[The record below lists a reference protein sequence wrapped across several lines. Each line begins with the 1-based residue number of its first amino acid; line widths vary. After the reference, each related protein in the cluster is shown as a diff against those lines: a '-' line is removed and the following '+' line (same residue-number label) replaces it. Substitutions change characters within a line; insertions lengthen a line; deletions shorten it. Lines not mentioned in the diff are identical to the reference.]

1 MRDLL
6 VMALVMLALP
16 LTLRRPFIG
25 LLVFSW
31 LAYMRPQDLCWG
43 FARNL
48 RLSLFVAVLMILG
61 WWVNEQGIRRFA
73 RWDFR
78 SFAMTA
84 LAGMVAISYAFAQR
98 QDSYTNSYF
107 IEYLKIIAIA
117 LFTTAQVDSK
127 QRLRVILWT
136 IALSLGFFGVKN
148 GVFGILRGGGQ
159 ITRGPG
165 GMLEDN
171 NDFAL
176 AMVMNVPLLWYLGIA
191 EGKQWIRRATLV
203 AMFLTVVVVLLTHS
217 RGAFLALCMSTLWIA
232 WRSGKLV
239 RAMLVLGA
247 VAALFPFVAPDA
259 VLERLSTI
267 GDTKESSANA
277 RLTAWAT
284 AMRMIADNPGLGV
297 GMRNFQS
304 RFLDYSDE
312 PAKVGHTYVAHNS
325 YLQIWAES
333 GTPAFVC
340 YLLLLGSVFFACR
353 HVMRLAANRP
363 DLAWAGIYARMMETT
378 NVGFMVGAFF
388 LNRGHFDL
396 VYHWLSLVTALSL
409 VAQAAYARAPEP
421 AVGERARGL
430 RRITVRHGARE
441 RERQDGVAGAAMAH
455 AAPRWR

>member
-6 VMALVMLALP
+6 VMAIVLLSLP
-16 LTLRRPFIG
+16 LTLRRPFVG

-48 RLSLFVAVLMILG
+48 RLSLFVALLMILG
-61 WWVNEQGIRRFA
+61 WFIHEQGRRPFA
-73 RWDFR
+73 RWDVR
-78 SFAMTA
+78 TGAMTV
-84 LAGMVAISYAFAQR
+84 LAGLVAISYAFAQR
-98 QDSYTNSYF
+98 QDAYTNSYF
-107 IEYLKIIAIA
+107 VEYLKIIAIA
-117 LFTTAQVDSK
+117 LFTTSQVDSK

-176 AMVMNVPLLWYLGIA
+176 AMVMNVPLLWYLGLA
-191 EGKQWIRRATLV
+191 EGKKWVRQATLV
-203 AMFLTVVVVLLTHS
+203 ALFLTVVVILLTHS
-217 RGAFLALCMSTLWIA
+217 RGAFLALCMSMLWIA
-232 WRSGKLV
+232 WRSGKLL
-239 RAMLVLGA
+239 RAVLVLGFL
-247 VAALFPFVAPDA
+247 AALFPVVAPDA

-284 AMRMIADNPGLGV
+284 ALRMIQANPGLGV
-297 GMRNFQS
+297 GMRNFQT
-304 RFLDYSDE
+304 RFLDYSLE
-312 PAKVGHTYVAHNS
+312 PGKVGHTYVAHNS

-333 GTPAFVC
+333 GTPAFLV
-340 YLLLLGSVFFACR
+340 YLVLLGSVFLACR
-353 HVMRLAANRP
+353 KVLRMSDGRP
-363 DLAWAGIYARMMETT
+363 DLAWAGFYARMMETT
-378 NVGFMVGAFF
+378 TVGFMVGAFF

-396 VYHWLSLVTALSL
+396 VYHWLALVSCLAM
-409 VAQAAYARAPEP
+409 VARSAWQSAPEF
-421 AVGERARGL
+421 AVARD
-430 RRITVRHGARE
+430 RVRHISVRFARPWGAG
-441 RERQDGVAGAAMAH
+441 QGAVLPGGTIAT
-455 AAPRWR
+455 PRWR